1 MAAAGRPEEASTVK
15 EPLWLAITRDR
26 VPCFS
31 GAVSGIVELGRI
43 DPSRGVA
50 EKLFTPSPGAGVMR
64 LPIADTTQSE
74 ISRRQLQIAPLEG
87 GRVRITNTSA
97 TLAVQCGS
105 GMVAPGGSADHALP
119 TEAVIGRVTVV
130 IAAEA
135 AASPA
140 AASPLGMDA
149 ERPPTETLSTILAEL
164 PVTKA
169 DSMVAWW
176 RQVIDV
182 LQSASHSDDFYQK
195 ATQALVQLVGLDV
208 GAVFILEG
216 MRWVPRAMLAK
227 GTHSSRHS
235 TGVLETVQRTG
246 RPFAQRVATSDDVMS
261 SMASIDAVVA
271 APILDRS
278 GGVIGALYGH
288 RSRDEA
294 TGREPEISH
303 LEVLLVEALASG
315 VATGLSRLEEQRQKL
330 EEQRLKKVQQATFE
344 QFFGREL
351 AAELERDP
359 DMLRGRE
366 TDVTVLFC
374 DIRGFSAVSE
384 RLSPVKTMEWIYD
397 ILSELSEDV
406 VEEGGVLVDYVGD
419 ELLAMWGAPTS
430 QPDHAVRACRAA
442 RRMAGKMRGISERW
456 RGEIAAE
463 TSVGIGINTARACVG
478 NTGST
483 RKFKYGPLGSG
494 VNLGSRVQGAT
505 KYLKAPA
512 VVTGATR
519 RMLDDSFHLRR
530 LCSVRVVNIVE
541 PVELFELDCTDDPS
555 RRDLFVGY
563 EEALAA
569 FDAGDFRRT
578 ARILGNLLER
588 FPGDGPALVLLSR
601 AVGFLVNE
609 PRDFSPVWQLPGK

>member
-1 MAAAGRPEEASTVK
+1 MAAAGHPEKEPFVK
-15 EPLWLAITRDR
+15 QPLWLAISRDR
-26 VPCFS
+26 APCFS
-31 GAVSGIVELGRI
+31 GPLAGTVELGRI
-43 DPSRGVA
+43 DPSRGGA
-50 EKLFTPSPGAGVMR
+50 ERLFVPSPGAGVVR
-64 LPIADTTQSE
+64 LPIADATQSE
-74 ISRRQLQIAPLEG
+74 ISRRQMQIVPLDG
-87 GRVRITNTSA
+87 ARVRLTNLSA
-97 TLAVQCGS
+97 TLAVPCGD
-105 GMVAPGGSADHALP
+105 GTLAPGGSADHPLP
-119 TEAVIGRVTVV
+119 VEVVIGRVTMV
-130 IAAEA
+130 IAGAPPAEVPA
-135 AASPA
+135 GEATPVASP
-140 AASPLGMDA
+140 
-149 ERPPTETLSTILAEL
+149 PTATLSTILADL
-164 PVTKA
+164 PASKA

-208 GAVFILEG
+208 GAVFVFEG
-216 MRWVPRAMLAK
+216 DRWVPRATLAR
-227 GTHSSRHS
+227 GSHSSRPS
-235 TGVLETVQRTG
+235 TSVLATVRESG
-246 RPFAQRVATSDDVMS
+246 KPFVQRVANSSDVFS
-261 SMASIDAVVA
+261 SMATIDAVVA
-271 APILDRS
+271 APILDRR
-278 GGVIGALYGH
+278 GDVIGALYGH
-288 RSRDEA
+288 RSREEA
-294 TGREPEISH
+294 KGGEPEISH

-330 EEQRLKKVQQATFE
+330 EEQRLKKAQQATFE
-344 QFFGREL
+344 QFFGKEL
-351 AAELERDP
+351 AVELERDP

-384 RLSPVKTMEWIYD
+384 KLTPVKTMEWIYD
-397 ILSELSEDV
+397 ILSELSEEV
-406 VEEGGVLVDYVGD
+406 VGEGGVVVDYVGD

-430 QPDHAVRACRAA
+430 QPDHAVRACTAA
-442 RRMAGKMRGISERW
+442 RRMARKMRSISDRW
-456 RGEIAAE
+456 QGEIAAE

-483 RKFKYGPLGSG
+483 LKFKYGPLGSG

-505 KYLKAPA
+505 KYLKAPT

-519 RMLDDSFHLRR
+519 RLLDDSFHLRR

-541 PVELFELDCTDDPS
+541 PVELFELDCTGEPA
-555 RRDLFVGY
+555 RRELFTGY

-578 ARILGNLLER
+578 TRILGNLLET

-601 AVGFLVNE
+601 AVGFMVNE